1 MRKSLILLFLILLI
15 GCKKEPNIVLNNHNE
30 ELVFSNIDTID
41 VLPSNFKSL
50 FLPINISEFD
60 ALRMSKSKQL
70 AEIKGDSYNYII
82 HHIFVCRQDYNRSR
96 LGEKFVDY
104 DESRYMKNSQ
114 VYAYGDFNVVEGV
127 SSCLIFEKL
136 NDEIRRTNDFNLYL
150 FNIKGDRLYSNVK
163 ISNFFLNSPVNG
175 LCLKTYY
182 ENSFFFTSG
191 LDLRDSSL
199 SKKIPK
205 SIISNFQ
212 LKMEKV
218 KVLDYCFFSIESD
231 GYVCTKTI

>member
-1 MRKSLILLFLILLI
+1 MRKSFILLFLILLI
-15 GCKKEPNIVLNNHNE
+15 GCKKEPKIVLNNYNE
-30 ELVFSNIDTID
+30 DLEYSNIDSID
-41 VLPSNFKSL
+41 YLPSNFKAL
-50 FLPINISEFD
+50 FPKINIAVFD
-60 ALRMSKSKQL
+60 AFEMSKNKKL
-70 AEIKGDSYNYII
+70 TEINGDTYNYIL
-82 HHIFVCRQDYNRSR
+82 HHIFVCHQNYIRYA
-96 LGEKFVDY
+96 LGERSVDY

-114 VYAYGDFNVVEGV
+114 VYACGDFNVAEGV
-127 SSCLIFEKL
+127 TSCLIFEKL
-136 NDEIRRTNDFNLYL
+136 NDEITSTNFYNLYL

-163 ISNFFLNSPVNG
+163 ISNFFKPSLNG

-191 LDLRDSSL
+191 LHLRESSL